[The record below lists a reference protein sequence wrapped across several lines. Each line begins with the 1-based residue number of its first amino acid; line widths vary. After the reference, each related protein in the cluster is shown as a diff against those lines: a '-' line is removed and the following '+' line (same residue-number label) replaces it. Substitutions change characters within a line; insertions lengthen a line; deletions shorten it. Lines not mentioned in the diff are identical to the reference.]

1 MARNELLP
9 ELQRSAGELGPVDL
23 VIGVTGSPE
32 MDMLRAR
39 APACVQR
46 IGTKTVIAYAGD
58 NRMNGHGAS
67 RENVQFAAY
76 ALPHATGSSAFW
88 TELGVAQRAVLALAG
103 AWKARACLVVHS
115 DLAALDPDTIRL
127 LAEPVLDG
135 TSDLVMP
142 VYPTG
147 KYDALINKSLLSPF
161 SRALYGRRV
170 KFPLSFDFCASAN
183 AFARLTQSDSK
194 LTDNEE
200 PQLLWPVNAVASG
213 NGQIGQAS
221 VGVRHGAQTAS
232 MDLSA
237 VLTELVAALFKEA
250 EACAPF
256 WQRVRGS
263 QPALRYGTTSIPT
276 EDAKPIDCKPMV
288 DSFVLG
294 SRNLEEVWR
303 LVLPPATML
312 ELKRLA
318 RLDVESF
325 RMPHALWA
333 RIVYDFALAFRMRRL
348 SRSHLLGALTPL
360 YLGWVASYAQE
371 VGGATTQEAN
381 HRVEELARAY
391 EEEKP
396 YFVSRWRWPLR
407 AS

>member
-1 MARNELLP
+1 MAKTELLP
-9 ELQRSAGELGPVDL
+9 ELQRSAREPGPVEL

-32 MDMLRAR
+32 MDVLRAK
-39 APACVQR
+39 APACLQG
-46 IGTKTVIAYAGD
+46 IGAKTIVAYAGD
-58 NRMNGHGAS
+58 NRMNGYGSSEDNIHFAS
-67 RENVQFAAY
+67 Y
-76 ALPHATGSSAFW
+76 AMPHAAGSSAFW
-88 TELGVAQRAVLALAG
+88 IEIGAAQRAVLALAG
-103 AWKARACLVVHS
+103 AWQARACLVIHS

-127 LAEPVLDG
+127 LTEPVLSG
-135 TSDLVMP
+135 SSDLMMP
-142 VYPTG
+142 VYQTG

-170 KFPLSFDFCASAN
+170 KFPLAFDFCAGASALAKLNQSDLKSAN
-183 AFARLTQSDSK
+183 
-194 LTDNEE
+194 NGE
-200 PQLLWPVNAVASG
+200 PQLLWPVNAVATSG
-213 NGQIGQAS
+213 GQIGQAA
-221 VGVRHGAQTAS
+221 VGTRHGAQTDS

-237 VLTELVAALFKEA
+237 VLTELAAALFKEA

-263 QPALRYGTTSIPT
+263 QPALRYGTSMVPT
-276 EDAKPIDCKPMV
+276 EDAQPIDCRPMV
-288 DSFVLG
+288 ESFVLG

-325 RMPHALWA
+325 RMPDALWA

-381 HRVEELARAY
+381 HKVEELARTY
-391 EEEKP
+391 EEQKP
-396 YFVSRWRWPLR
+396 YLVSRWRWPLR
-407 AS
+407 VS